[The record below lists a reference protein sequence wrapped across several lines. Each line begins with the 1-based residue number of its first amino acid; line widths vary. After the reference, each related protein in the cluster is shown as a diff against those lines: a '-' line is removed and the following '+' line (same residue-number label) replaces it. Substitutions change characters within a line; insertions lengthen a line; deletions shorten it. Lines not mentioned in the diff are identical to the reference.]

1 MGKTKLTKEL
11 LINEAKSFCIEMSRI
26 RHDKIRGVTD
36 GKSVGDYFE
45 KIFKKRISQKYET
58 EIGSS
63 ARGIDFPD
71 PEINTDIKVTS
82 IRQPQSSAPFR
93 SFRQKIY
100 GLGYNILLFVYR
112 KDDSKEFNVQFLHA
126 RLINSERTGDY
137 ITTKGLQRILK
148 EGGNID
154 DIKAFILERIPY
166 IDDIELEKLAEDV
179 IKNPP
184 KLGYLTISQA
194 LQWRLQYSRV
204 IHEELDGVIRIY
216 G

>member
-1 MGKTKLTKEL
+1 MIKLTKEL
-11 LINEAKSFCIEMSRI
+11 LINEARDFCIEMSKI
-26 RHDKIRGVTD
+26 EHENIRGVTD
-36 GKSVGDYFE
+36 GKSIGDYFE
-45 KIFKKRISQKYET
+45 KIFKARIAEKYET

-63 ARGIDFPD
+63 ATGIDFPS
-71 PEINTDIKVTS
+71 PEVNTDMKVTS
-82 IRQPQSSAPFR
+82 IKQPQSSAPFQ
-93 SFRQKIY
+93 SFRQKVY
-100 GLGYNILLFVYR
+100 GLGYNILLFVYE
-112 KDDSKEFNVQFLHA
+112 KDDSKEFNVQFLYA
-126 RLINSERTGDY
+126 RFIDKERTGDY

-166 IDDIELEKLAEDV
+166 IDDIELEKLAKEV
-179 IKNPP
+179 FENPP

-204 IHEELDGVIRIY
+204 IYDELEGVIKIY